1 MFRIGSLFVGIVGAS
16 FLSTQCVLGVVIN
29 VDFAIDGSQ
38 VVAPVSTSGS
48 GNGSV
53 TLDTLTNE
61 MGWSIAYCGIPTSVT
76 GAHFHGPASAG
87 TDAGVQVDIGAI
99 SGLASPLVGSANIS
113 HSQEQ
118 DVLNGNWYVNIHTS
132 DYPGGE
138 IRGQLA
144 DIPLVA
150 LDFPLSGLQEAPP
163 VSTDATGFAAV
174 TYDPL
179 TNLLSWDVE
188 FADIDTSITGA
199 HFHGPAALGV
209 NAGVQVNI
217 GAISGLESPLIGSTT
232 ITDDQESQLLDGLWY
247 VNIHST
253 ANPGGELRGQVV
265 PEPSTVLLL
274 TAVIFALPIRGFR
287 NRKHAF

>member
-1 MFRIGSLFVGIVGAS
+1 MFRAEILCICAALAWFSATSTAS
-16 FLSTQCVLGVVIN
+16 AVVVD
-29 VDFAIDGSQ
+29 VDFSIEGAQ
-38 VVAPVSTSGS
+38 VVPAVGTSASGIGGVS
-48 GNGSV
+48 
-53 TLDTLTNE
+53 LDTFTNE
-61 MGWSIAYCGIPTSVT
+61 LSWNVAYSDISTDVT
-76 GAHFHGPASAG
+76 GVHFHGPASAG
-87 TDAGVQVDIGAI
+87 VNAGVQVNIGAI
-99 SGLASPLVGSANIS
+99 SGLSSPLVGSTTVSNL
-113 HSQEQ
+113 QEQ
-118 DVLNGNWYVNIHTS
+118 NLLNGNWYVNIHTS

-179 TNLLSWDVE
+179 SNLLSWDVE